1 MAIEEMEALPATAR
15 LDDQPH
21 FMGHPIGL
29 YFISFTEAFERFS
42 YYGMQVLL
50 VLYMVKQL
58 LLEPHVGRIA
68 GFEGFRTALSYIY
81 GAAPTNETLSSHIFG
96 LYTSLVYLTP
106 ILGGVMADKW
116 LGKTRA
122 VVLGASMMAV
132 GHFLMAFDA
141 SFLLALLM
149 LVLGVGLLKGNLA
162 SQVGYLYPPGDN
174 RAADGF
180 QVYYI
185 GINAGVIIA
194 PLICGW
200 LGEDIGWHYG
210 FGAAGVGM
218 LIGLCIYLTGRRY
231 LPPDPKID
239 LPSRLREGAGEGLS
253 PNTAAIV
260 TSPPLAPPASGRGMS
275 RRDWQVLIVLIALI
289 PVLAIGSIGNQEL
302 YNAYLLWADRS
313 YDFDLLGHRMPT
325 TFLATLDATVS
336 VTFLVLVVA
345 FWRWYGRRWKEP
357 DEITKVALGCFV
369 SSIAFIVLAVVASH
383 AAATGTKVS
392 LWVAV
397 VVHTINSIGFANV
410 FPVSL
415 ALYSRASPRAI
426 AATMLGVYYLF
437 LFGANTLVGW
447 VGGWLDQMSP
457 MSFWGLHAVLIIAAG
472 VIFVAA
478 KLLFGRLLSAAE
490 DSHVTAAELQPAG

>member
-1 MAIEEMEALPATAR
+1 MAIEEREALPATAR
-15 LDDQPH
+15 LGDQPH
-21 FMGHPIGL
+21 FLGHPIGL

-68 GFEGFRTALSYIY
+68 GFEPFRHALSYIY

-106 ILGGVMADKW
+106 IVGGIMADRW

-122 VVLGASMMAV
+122 VVLGASTMAI
-132 GHFLMAFDA
+132 GHFLMAFDY

-185 GINAGVIIA
+185 GINAGVIVA

-218 LIGLCIYLTGRRY
+218 VLGLCIYLMGRKY

-239 LPSRLREGAGEGLS
+239 A
-253 PNTAAIV
+253 TAEPV
-260 TSPPLAPPASGRGMS
+260 QPTPAMS
-275 RRDWQVLIVLIALI
+275 RRDWQVLIVLVALI
-289 PVLAIGSIGNQEL
+289 PVLAVGSIGNQEL

-313 YDFDLLGHRMPT
+313 YDFNLFGHRMPT

-345 FWRWYGRRWKEP
+345 FWRWYGKRWKEP

-369 SSIAFIVLAVVASH
+369 SSIAFVVLAVVASH

-426 AATMLGVYYLF
+426 GATMLGVYYLF

-457 MSFWGLHAVLIIAAG
+457 MSFWSLHAILIIAAG
-472 VIFVAA
+472 AIFAVT

-490 DSHVTAAELQPAG
+490 DSNLAAAELQPAG

>member
-68 GFEGFRTALSYIY
+68 GFEGFRVALSYIY
-81 GAAPTNETLSSHIFG
+81 GAAPSNETLSSHIFG

-106 ILGGVMADKW
+106 ILGGIMADKW

-122 VVLGASMMAV
+122 VVLGASMMAI
-132 GHFLMAFDA
+132 GHFLMAFDF

-218 LIGLCIYLTGRRY
+218 VIGLCIYLAGRRY

-239 LPSRLREGAGEGLS
+239 AMPEATQPKSAL
-253 PNTAAIV
+253 
-260 TSPPLAPPASGRGMS
+260 S
-275 RRDWQVLIVLIALI
+275 RRDWQVLAILIALI
-289 PVLAIGSIGNQEL
+289 PVLAVGSIGNQEL

-313 YDFDLLGHRMPT
+313 YDFNLFGHRMPT

-345 FWRWYGRRWKEP
+345 FWRWYGKRWKEP
-357 DEITKVALGCFV
+357 DEITKVAIGCFI
-369 SSIAFIVLAVVASH
+369 SSIAFVILAIVAAH

-392 LWVAV
+392 LWAAVAI
-397 VVHTINSIGFANV
+397 HTINSIGFANV

-426 AATMLGVYYLF
+426 AATMLGIYYLF
-437 LFGANTLVGW
+437 LFGANALTGW
-447 VGGWLDQMSP
+447 VGGWLDQMTP
-457 MSFWGLHAVLIIAAG
+457 LHFWGLHAVLIFAAG
-472 VIFVAA
+472 VIFVIA

-490 DSHVTAAELQPAG
+490 DSHVVEGQLQPAA

>member
-1 MAIEEMEALPATAR
+1 MAIEEMEALPATAG

-21 FMGHPIGL
+21 FMGHPVGL

-68 GFEGFRTALSYIY
+68 GFDGFRVALSYIY
-81 GAAPTNETLSSHIFG
+81 GAAPTNEALSSHIFG

-122 VVLGASMMAV
+122 IVLGASMMAV
-132 GHFLMAFDA
+132 GHFLMAFDY
-141 SFLLALLM
+141 SFLVALLM

-162 SQVGYLYPPGDN
+162 SQVGYLYPAGDN

-194 PLICGW
+194 PLICGY
-200 LGEDIGWHYG
+200 LGEDVGWHYG

-218 LIGLCIYLTGRRY
+218 VIGLIIYLSGRRY
-231 LPPDPKID
+231 LPPDPKLD
-239 LPSRLREGAGEGLS
+239 KGAAVA
-253 PNTAAIV
+253 PRAA
-260 TSPPLAPPASGRGMS
+260 LS
-275 RRDWQVLIVLIALI
+275 RRDWQVLILLLLLI

-313 YDFDLLGHRMPT
+313 YDFNLFGHRMPT

-336 VTFLVLVVA
+336 VTFLVAVVA
-345 FWRWYGRRWKEP
+345 FWRWYGKHWREP
-357 DEITKVALGCFV
+357 DEITKVALGCFI
-369 SSIAFIVLAVVASH
+369 SSIAFVILAIVAAH

-392 LWVAV
+392 LWVALA
-397 VVHTINSIGFANV
+397 VHSINSIGFANV

-426 AATMLGVYYLF
+426 GATMLGIYYLF

-447 VGGWLDQMSP
+447 VGAWLDQMP
-457 MSFWGLHAVLIIAAG
+457 PLHFWGLHAVAIIAAG
-472 VIFVAA
+472 LVFTAV
-478 KLLFGRLLSAAE
+478 KLVFGGLLQAAE
-490 DSHVTAAELQPAG
+490 EEAVPNAEPLPA

>member
-68 GFEGFRTALSYIY
+68 GFAPFRDALSHIY
-81 GAAPTNETLSSHIFG
+81 GAAPSNETLSSHIFG

-106 ILGGVMADKW
+106 ILGGVLADKW

-132 GHFLMAFDA
+132 GHFLMAFDY
-141 SFLLALLM
+141 SFLIALLM

-194 PLICGW
+194 PLICGY

-218 LIGLCIYLTGRRY
+218 VLGLVIYLSGRRY

-239 LPSRLREGAGEGLS
+239 AL
-253 PNTAAIV
+253 AADA
-260 TSPPLAPPASGRGMS
+260 APAPAMS

-289 PVLAIGSIGNQEL
+289 PVLAVGSIGNQEL

-313 YDFDLLGHRMPT
+313 YDFNLFGARMPT

-345 FWRWYGRRWKEP
+345 FWRWYGKRRREP
-357 DEITKVALGCFV
+357 DEITKVALGCFI
-369 SSIAFIVLAVVASH
+369 SSTAFIILALVASH

-392 LWVAV
+392 LWWALAI
-397 VVHTINSIGFANV
+397 HTINSIGFANV

-426 AATMLGVYYLF
+426 AATMLGIYYLF
-437 LFGANTLVGW
+437 LFGANTLTGW
-447 VGGWLDQMSP
+447 VGGWLDQMP
-457 MSFWGLHAVLIIAAG
+457 ALQFWGLHAVMIIAAG
-472 VIFVAA
+472 VIFVVV
-478 KLLFGRLLSAAE
+478 KLAFGRLLRVTEDQHVAE
-490 DSHVTAAELQPAG
+490 IQPQTAG

>member
-1 MAIEEMEALPATAR
+1 
-15 LDDQPH
+15 
-21 FMGHPIGL
+21 
-29 YFISFTEAFERFS
+29 
-42 YYGMQVLL
+42 
-50 VLYMVKQL
+50 
-58 LLEPHVGRIA
+58 
-68 GFEGFRTALSYIY
+68 
-81 GAAPTNETLSSHIFG
+81 
-96 LYTSLVYLTP
+96 
-106 ILGGVMADKW
+106 
-116 LGKTRA
+116 
-122 VVLGASMMAV
+122 MMAV
-132 GHFLMAFDA
+132 GHFLMAFDY

-194 PLICGW
+194 PLICGY

-218 LIGLCIYLTGRRY
+218 VLGLCIYLSGRKY

-239 LPSRLREGAGEGLS
+239 KVAPVA
-253 PNTAAIV
+253 PKAA
-260 TSPPLAPPASGRGMS
+260 MS
-275 RRDWQVLIVLIALI
+275 RRDWQVLILLLVLI

-313 YDFDLLGHRMPT
+313 YDFNLFGHRMPT

-345 FWRWYGRRWKEP
+345 FWRWYGKHWREP
-357 DEITKVALGCFV
+357 DEITKVALGCFI
-369 SSIAFIVLAVVASH
+369 SSIAFVILAIVAAD
-383 AAATGTKVS
+383 AAASGTKVS
-392 LWVAV
+392 LWVAL

-426 AATMLGVYYLF
+426 AATMLGIYYLF

-447 VGGWLDQMSP
+447 VGGWLDQMPP
-457 MSFWGLHAVLIIAAG
+457 MQFWGLHAVAIVAAG
-472 VIFVAA
+472 VVFVLA
-478 KLLFGRLLSAAE
+478 KLFFGKLLHAAE
-490 DSHVTAAELQPAG
+490 DEHVAAAELQPA

>member
-1 MAIEEMEALPATAR
+1 MAIEEMEALPATAT

-21 FMGHPIGL
+21 VMGHPVGL
-29 YFISFTEAFERFS
+29 YFIAFTEAFERFS

-50 VLYMVKQL
+50 VLYMAKQL

-68 GFEGFRTALSYIY
+68 GFEPFRVALAHVY
-81 GAAPTNETLSSHIFG
+81 GAAPTDAALASHIFG

-106 ILGGVMADKW
+106 ILGGIAADRW

-122 VVLGASMMAV
+122 VTLGALLMSA
-132 GHFLMAFDA
+132 GHFLMAFDF
-141 SFLLALLM
+141 SFLIALLL
-149 LVLGVGLLKGNLA
+149 LVLGVGLVKGNLA

-200 LGEDIGWHYG
+200 LGEDVGWHYG

-218 LIGLCIYLTGRRY
+218 VIGLVIYLTGRRY
-231 LPPDPKID
+231 LPPDPKRD
-239 LPSRLREGAGEGLS
+239 RNA
-253 PNTAAIV
+253 TAA
-260 TSPPLAPPASGRGMS
+260 PRPAMT
-275 RRDWQVLIVLIALI
+275 RRDWQVLVILLLLI
-289 PVLAIGSIGNQEL
+289 PVLAVGSIGNQEL
-302 YNAYLLWADRS
+302 YNAYLLWADRW
-313 YDFDLLGHRMPT
+313 YDFNLFGHRMPT
-325 TFLATLDATVS
+325 TFLATLDAAVS
-336 VTFLVLVVA
+336 LAFLIATVA
-345 FWRWYGRRWKEP
+345 FWRWYGRHWREP

-369 SSIAFIVLAVVASH
+369 SSIAFVILAIVAAD
-383 AAATGTKVS
+383 AAASGTKVS

-397 VVHTINSIGFANV
+397 LVHSINAIGFANV

-426 AATMLGVYYLF
+426 AATMIGIYYLF

-447 VGGWLDQMSP
+447 VGAWLDRMP
-457 MSFWGLHAVLIIAAG
+457 PLHFWGLHAAAIVAAG
-472 VIFVAA
+472 VVFAIV
-478 KLLFGRLLSAAE
+478 KLLFGRLLAAAE
-490 DSHVTAAELQPAG
+490 EAAVQPAGAPAEPDRLTTAGP

>member
-1 MAIEEMEALPATAR
+1 MAIEEMEALPAMAR
-15 LDDQPH
+15 IEDQPH

-68 GFEGFRTALSYIY
+68 GFEPFRHALSHLY
-81 GAAPTNETLSSHIFG
+81 GTATSDAMLASHIFG

-106 ILGGVMADKW
+106 ILGGIIADRW

-122 VVLGASMMAV
+122 VTLGASMMAV
-132 GHFLMAFDA
+132 GHFLMAFDF

-162 SQVGYLYPPGDN
+162 SQVGYLYPPGDT

-180 QVYYI
+180 QIYYI

-200 LGEDIGWHYG
+200 LGEDVGWHYG

-218 LIGLCIYLTGRRY
+218 LIGLTIYLTGRKY
-231 LPPDPKID
+231 LPPDPKAD
-239 LPSRLREGAGEGLS
+239 TGA
-253 PNTAAIV
+253 PRQPRAA
-260 TSPPLAPPASGRGMS
+260 LS
-275 RRDWQVLIVLIALI
+275 RRDWQVLIILIAML
-289 PVLAIGSIGNQEL
+289 PVLAVGSIGNQEL
-302 YNAYLLWADRS
+302 YNAYLLWADRT
-313 YDFDLLGHRMPT
+313 YDFNLFGFRMPT
-325 TFLATLDATVS
+325 TFLATLDAAVS
-336 VTFLVLVVA
+336 VLFLIAVVA
-345 FWRWYGRRWKEP
+345 FWRWYAKRWKEP
-357 DEITKVALGCFV
+357 DDISKVALGCFI
-369 SSIAFIVLAVVASH
+369 SSTAFIILALVAAH
-383 AAATGTKVS
+383 AAATHTKVS
-392 LWVAV
+392 LWVALP
-397 VVHTINSIGFANV
+397 VHTINSIGFANV

-437 LFGANTLVGW
+437 LFGANTLTGW
-447 VGGWLDQMSP
+447 IGGWLTIMPPLQ
-457 MSFWGLHAVLIIAAG
+457 FWGLHAAMIIAAG
-472 VIFVAA
+472 VVFVIV
-478 KLLFGRLLSAAE
+478 KLLFGRLLTAAE
-490 DSHVTAAELQPAG
+490 DDTFVDAKAQPAG

>member
-1 MAIEEMEALPATAR
+1 MAIEEMEALPATAHA
-15 LDDQPH
+15 DQPH

-50 VLYMVKQL
+50 VLYMAKQL

-68 GFEGFRTALSYIY
+68 GFEPFRRALAHLY
-81 GAAPTNETLSSHIFG
+81 GSAVSNEMLASHIFG

-106 ILGGVMADKW
+106 ILGGVIADKW

-122 VVLGASMMAV
+122 VTLGALLMAI
-132 GHFLMAFDA
+132 GHFAMAFDY
-141 SFLLALLM
+141 SFLIALGL
-149 LVLGVGLLKGNLA
+149 LVIGVGLLKGNLA

-174 RAADGF
+174 RTADAF
-180 QVYYI
+180 QLYYI
-185 GINAGVIIA
+185 GINAGVIIS
-194 PLICGW
+194 PLICGT
-200 LGEDIGWHYG
+200 LGEKVGWHWG

-218 LIGLCIYLTGRRY
+218 VIGLSIYLYGRKY

-239 LPSRLREGAGEGLS
+239 AV
-253 PNTAAIV
+253 AAPV
-260 TSPPLAPPASGRGMS
+260 EPRPAMT
-275 RRDWQVLIVLIALI
+275 RRDWRVLTLLVLLI

-313 YDFDLLGHRMPT
+313 YDFYFFGVRLPT
-325 TFLATLDATVS
+325 TFLATLDAATGVA
-336 VTFLVLVVA
+336 TLIGAVA
-345 FWRWYGRRWKEP
+345 FWRWYGRNWREP

-369 SSIAFIVLAVVASH
+369 SSIAFIILALAASH

-392 LWVAV
+392 LWVALAI
-397 VVHTINSIGFANV
+397 HIINGIGFANV

-426 AATMLGVYYLF
+426 AATMLGIYYLF

-447 VGGWLDQMSP
+447 VGGWLDLMPP
-457 MSFWGLHAVLIIAAG
+457 MQFWGLHAGLIILAG
-472 VIFVAA
+472 VIFTIV
-478 KLLFGRLLSAAE
+478 KLMFGRLLQAE
-490 DSHVTAAELQPAG
+490 EGQPLPVGEPLPA

>member
-1 MAIEEMEALPATAR
+1 MAWEEMEALPATAH

-29 YFISFTEAFERFS
+29 YYISFTEAFERFS

-58 LLEPHVGRIA
+58 LLAPHVGRII
-68 GFEGFRTALSYIY
+68 GFEPFRSALSYIY
-81 GAAPTNETLSSHIFG
+81 GTAVSNETLSSHIFG

-106 ILGGVMADKW
+106 ILGGILADKW

-122 VVLGASMMAV
+122 VTLGALLMAA
-132 GHFLMAFDA
+132 GHFLMAFDV
-141 SFLLALLM
+141 SFLFALLL

-162 SQVGYLYPPGDN
+162 SQVGHLYPPGDN

-194 PLICGW
+194 PLICGY
-200 LGEDIGWHYG
+200 LGEDVGWHYG

-218 LIGLCIYLTGRRY
+218 VIGLSIYLSGRKY
-231 LPPDPKID
+231 LPSDSKID
-239 LPSRLREGAGEGLS
+239 QRAEPVQPR
-253 PNTAAIV
+253 PV
-260 TSPPLAPPASGRGMS
+260 MS
-275 RRDWQVLIVLIALI
+275 RRDWQVLVLLLAMI
-289 PVLAIGSIGNQEL
+289 PVLAVGSIGNQQL
-302 YNAYLLWADRS
+302 YNAYLLWADKA
-313 YDFDLLGHRMPT
+313 YDFNLFGMRMPT

-336 VTFLVLVVA
+336 VLFLVGSVA
-345 FWRWYGRRWKEP
+345 FWRWYGTRWKEP
-357 DEITKVALGCFV
+357 EELTKMAIGCFI
-369 SSIAFIVLAVVASH
+369 SCFAFILLAVAAAH

-397 VVHTINSIGFANV
+397 AVHSINSIGFANV

-415 ALYSRASPRAI
+415 ALYSRAAPRAI
-426 AATMLGVYYLF
+426 GATMVGIYYLF

-447 VGGWLDQMSP
+447 VGGWLNQMAP
-457 MSFWGLHAVLIIAAG
+457 LHFWGLHAVAIIAAG
-472 VIFVAA
+472 AVFGLV
-478 KLLFGRLLSAAE
+478 KLVFGPILRAAE
-490 DSHVTAAELQPAG
+490 SDVDAPGIAPGHEGEVVHPL

>member
-1 MAIEEMEALPATAR
+1 MAIEEMEALPATSA
-15 LDDQPH
+15 LDDSPH

-50 VLYMVKQL
+50 VLYMAKQL

-68 GFEGFRTALSYIY
+68 GFVPFRHALSYIY
-81 GAAPTNETLSSHIFG
+81 GAAPSNAMLASHIFG
-96 LYTSLVYLTP
+96 LYTSMVYLTP
-106 ILGGVMADKW
+106 ILGGIMADKW

-122 VVLGASMMAV
+122 VTLGASMMAV
-132 GHFLMAFDA
+132 GHFLMAFDY

-185 GINAGVIIA
+185 GINVGVIIA

-200 LGEDIGWHYG
+200 LGEDVGWHYG

-218 LIGLCIYLTGRRY
+218 VLGLVIYLSGRRY
-231 LPPDPKID
+231 LPRDP
-239 LPSRLREGAGEGLS
+239 RLDPR
-253 PNTAAIV
+253 PHPRAIRQ
-260 TSPPLAPPASGRGMS
+260 TPPMS
-275 RRDWQVLIVLIALI
+275 RREWQVLIILLAMI
-289 PVLAIGSIGNQEL
+289 PVLAVGAIGNQEL

-313 YDFDLLGHRMPT
+313 YDFNLFGHRMPT
-325 TFLATLDATVS
+325 TFLATLDAAVS

-345 FWRWYGRRWKEP
+345 FWRWYGKHWREP
-357 DEITKVALGCFV
+357 DEITKVALGCFI
-369 SSIAFIVLAVVASH
+369 SSAAFVILALVAAH
-383 AAATGTKVS
+383 AAATGTKVT
-392 LWVAV
+392 LWVALA
-397 VVHTINSIGFANV
+397 VHTINAIGFANV

-426 AATMLGVYYLF
+426 AATMLGIYYLF

-447 VGGWLDQMSP
+447 VGGWLDTMSP
-457 MSFWGLHAVLIIAAG
+457 LDFWGMHAVLIIAAG
-472 VIFVAA
+472 VVFVVV
-478 KLLFGRLLSAAE
+478 KLLFGTLLTAAE
-490 DSHVTAAELQPAG
+490 DDDVAGAVAQPA